1 MQAGKLD
8 RRITIE
14 DLQKTPDGAGG
25 YTENWVTLATVWAE
39 KRKQSGEEALRAGS
53 VVPAET
59 VIFRTRFRSDV
70 TTEARI
76 KHEGE
81 TYNITSIRE
90 IGRRE
95 GLELTTE
102 WVKG

>member
-14 DLQKTPDGAGG
+14 DLQRTSDGAGG
-25 YTENWVTLATVWAE
+25 WTETWVTLATVWAE
-39 KRKQSGEEALRAGS
+39 KRKQSGDEAFRAGG

-59 VIFRTRFRSDV
+59 IVFRTQYLSGV
-70 TTEARI
+70 TPEARV
-76 KHEGE
+76 KYDSE
-81 TYNITSIRE
+81 TYDITSVRE

-102 WVKG
+102 WVRG